1 MTTTRRSFLAAS
13 AAASVVAPFVRADN
27 KSGSKYPVLGK
38 DDQQYECIHDWGE
51 LPSNIKYGNT
61 HSVCEDAQGHIYIHH
76 TVYQD
81 SPSPDSV
88 VVFDEK
94 GKFVRSWGAMFRGG
108 AHGMHLRKEGNTEYL
123 YFCDE
128 KHGIITK
135 RTLKG
140 EEVWSMGYP
149 QDSPIYQKGI
159 GATGPGGPAGL
170 NYRPTNIAIAPNGDF
185 WVGDGYGSY
194 YMFHYSVAS
203 PTAYPKLVNVFGGPA
218 PIAAAGARGGGRP
231 PGGPGGGAGA
241 GGGAAAGAPPA
252 AGSPPAAGVPA
263 AGGPGGARAARPP
276 APIEQMNNPHG
287 NMVDLRDP
295 AKPILLV
302 ADRGHGR
309 IVRYTLDD
317 KPIDIVEGTR
327 QPCHFHELKE
337 LVVVPDLSGPVHILD
352 KDNKILVSMGQGPG
366 NPPRTTED
374 RTKFIPGQFVAPHG
388 AIFDHHGN
396 IFVVE
401 WVEIGRVT
409 KLRKVA

>member
-1 MTTTRRSFLAAS
+1 MTTTRRSFLIAGS
-13 AAASVVAPFVRADN
+13 VAPFVMADN
-27 KSGSKYPVLGK
+27 KSGSKNPVLGEGEH
-38 DDQQYECIHDWGE
+38 QYECIHDWGE

-76 TVYQD
+76 TVYKD

-94 GKFVRSWGAMFRGG
+94 GKFVRSWGAQFRGG
-108 AHGMHLRKEGNTEYL
+108 AHGMHLRKEGKTEYL

-140 EEVWSMGYP
+140 EEVWTLGYP
-149 QDSPIYQKGI
+149 QDSPIYQKGP
-159 GATGPGGPAGL
+159 GSTGPGGAAGL

-203 PTAYPKLVNVFGGPA
+203 PTAYPKLVNTFGGPA
-218 PIAAAGARGGGRP
+218 PMPAPAGGARGGGR
-231 PGGPGGGAGA
+231 G
-241 GGGAAAGAPPA
+241 AGAPPA
-252 AGSPPAAGVPA
+252 ADGAPAGNAAAPPA
-263 AGGPGGARAARPP
+263 GGAPGGGGGRAARPP
-276 APIEQMNNPHG
+276 APIDQMNNPHG

-317 KPIDIVEGTR
+317 KPVDIIEGTR
-327 QPCHFHELKE
+327 QPCHFHEHNGN
-337 LVVVPDLSGPVHILD
+337 VVVPDLSGPVHVLD
-352 KDNKILVSMGQGPG
+352 KDNKIVVSMGQGTG
-366 NPPRTTED
+366 NPPRTTDD
-374 RTKFIPGQFVAPHG
+374 RSKFIPGQFVNPHG
-388 AIFDHHGN
+388 AIFDHNGN
-396 IFVVE
+396 IFVAE